1 MVIEWSVRLSRA
13 KAKRELLMFR
23 RLKAPLAISMLMLFT
38 CSLALAKVT
47 VDWDKG
53 ADFTKYKTYAWG
65 KGTPASNPLMND
77 RIIAAIDNELAA
89 KGFQKVEDPASADL
103 LVIYHAAV
111 SEETQLNTTDM
122 GGGWGWRWGGGM
134 STTTVDKIPKGQLV
148 VDIGDAKTKKVLWMG
163 NASETLSDN
172 PDKNAD
178 KVNKVTREMFK
189 KFPPPVKK

>member
-1 MVIEWSVRLSRA
+1 MVIECSTSHA
-13 KAKRELLMFR
+13 QKRKELLVHR
-23 RLKAPLAISMLMLFT
+23 KIKTPLLISLVLFSL
-38 CSLALAKVT
+38 CSLSLAKVT
-47 VDWDKG
+47 VDWDKT

-65 KGTPASNPLMND
+65 KGTPAANPLVND

-89 KGFQKVEDPASADL
+89 KGIQKVDDPTSADL
-103 LVIYHAAV
+103 IVLYHAAL

-122 GGGWGWRWGGGM
+122 GGAWGVRWGGGM

-163 NASETLSDN
+163 HASETLSDN
-172 PDKNAD
+172 PEKNTDKI
-178 KVNKVTREMFK
+178 NKVTKEMFK

>member
-1 MVIEWSVRLSRA
+1 MVMNCSTFHVLKQE
-13 KAKRELLMFR
+13 ELLMFR
-23 RLKAPLAISMLMLFT
+23 KIKTPLLISPMVFLV
-38 CSLALAKVT
+38 CGISLAKVT
-47 VDWDKG
+47 VDWDKT
-53 ADFTKYKTYAWG
+53 ADFTKYKTYAWA

-77 RIIAAIDNELAA
+77 RIVAAIDNELAA
-89 KGFQKVEDPASADL
+89 KGMQKVSDPASADL
-103 LVIYHAAV
+103 VVIYHAAL

-172 PDKNAD
+172 PDKNVD
-178 KVNKVTREMFK
+178 KINKVTKEMFK

>member
-1 MVIEWSVRLSRA
+1 MVMNCSTFHVLKQE
-13 KAKRELLMFR
+13 ELLMFR
-23 RLKAPLAISMLMLFT
+23 KIKTPLLISLMVFLV
-38 CSLALAKVT
+38 CGISLAKVT
-47 VDWDKG
+47 VDWDKT
-53 ADFTKYKTYAWG
+53 ADFTKYKTYAWA

-77 RIIAAIDNELAA
+77 RIVAAIDNELAA
-89 KGFQKVEDPASADL
+89 KGMQKVSDPASADL
-103 LVIYHAAV
+103 VVIYHAAL

-172 PDKNAD
+172 PDKNVD
-178 KVNKVTREMFK
+178 KINKVTKEMFK

>member
-1 MVIEWSVRLSRA
+1 ML
-13 KAKRELLMFR
+13 R
-23 RLKAPLAISMLMLFT
+23 RLKTPLLIFLMVFIV
-38 CSLALAKVT
+38 CSLSMAKVT
-47 VDWDKG
+47 VDWDKT
-53 ADFTKYKTYAWG
+53 ADFTKYKTYAWA
-65 KGTPASNPLMND
+65 KGTPASNPLIND

-89 KGFQKVEDPASADL
+89 KGMQKVDDPASADL
-103 LVIYHAAV
+103 VVIYHAAL

-172 PDKNAD
+172 PEKNTE
-178 KVNKVTREMFK
+178 KVNKVTKEMFK
-189 KFPPPVKK
+189 KFPPPAKK

>member
-1 MVIEWSVRLSRA
+1 
-13 KAKRELLMFR
+13 
-23 RLKAPLAISMLMLFT
+23 
-38 CSLALAKVT
+38 
-47 VDWDKG
+47 
-53 ADFTKYKTYAWG
+53 
-65 KGTPASNPLMND
+65 
-77 RIIAAIDNELAA
+77 
-89 KGFQKVEDPASADL
+89 
-103 LVIYHAAV
+103 
-111 SEETQLNTTDM
+111 M

-178 KVNKVTREMFK
+178 KVNKVTKEMFK